1 MHFMPDT
8 EDEDSAA
15 ETFWPE
21 GYKQVIRESVPT
33 LIKNELLNKKSFEKI
48 YQNGYHEKYS
58 DYSYFLEKLSDM
70 IEIGAENGADNAFDE
85 IIDSFLT
92 EAPLPGLR
100 SYASYF
106 WPVTTVSGI
115 KDKLNRI
122 IIEEYS
128 KDNIYI
134 HAYKVGYQKTFPTF
148 DDYINRVTELVK
160 TGMMNEANNTV
171 EKIYRSFIRQAP
183 LVPMRRHPK
192 RLKMW

>member
-21 GYKQVIRESVPT
+21 GYKQLIRDNVAL
-33 LIKNELLNKKSFEKI
+33 LIKDELISKKSFETV
-48 YQNGYHEKYS
+48 YQRGYQEKYPV
-58 DYSYFLEKLSDM
+58 YTYFLEKLADM
-70 IEIGAENGADNAFDE
+70 TAIGAENGADNAFDE

-100 SYASYF
+100 AYAHYF
-106 WPVTTVSGI
+106 WPVTAISRLT
-115 KDKLNRI
+115 DRI
-122 IIEEYS
+122 NKIIVDEYS
-128 KDNIYI
+128 SDNVYI

-148 DDYINRVTELVK
+148 DDYMSRVAELIKIGV
-160 TGMMNEANNTV
+160 MNGANDTI
-171 EKIYRSFIRQAP
+171 EKIYRSFMKLTP
-183 LVPMRRHPK
+183 LVPVRRHPR